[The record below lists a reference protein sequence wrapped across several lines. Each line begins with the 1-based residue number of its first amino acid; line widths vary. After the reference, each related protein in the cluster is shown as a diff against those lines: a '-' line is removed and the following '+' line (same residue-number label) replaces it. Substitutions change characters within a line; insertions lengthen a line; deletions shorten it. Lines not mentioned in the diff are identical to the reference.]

1 MNPAKCIEGIEEY
14 ATLRLENRVQE
25 PGIKLA
31 RDFPS
36 LKTICTQVGWG
47 RQESHQLCPLNTEPH
62 L

>member
-31 RDFPS
+31 RDFPA
-36 LKTICTQVGWG
+36 LKPFA
-47 RQESHQLCPLNTEPH
+47 HK
-62 L
+62 